1 MQKNQKYKH
10 PKHLPTQTE
19 SERKKESFKSNRPKP
34 LIV

>member
-19 SERKKESFKSNRPKP
+19 SERKKERKKASNQ
-34 LIV
+34 IDQSH